1 MNFKQLRSKLLE
13 GTMEFGIFSDNPD
26 EAEKIAQQLVMFM
39 RKSKDIV
46 VGDDKSQAYLD
57 TIAGF
62 IYDDELLDDL
72 HPETGKVGKDANDI
86 VVARLKKLGVNI
98 H

>member
-46 VGDDKSQAYLD
+46 VGDD
-57 TIAGF
+57 
-62 IYDDELLDDL
+62 DL

-86 VVARLKKLGVNI
+86 VVARLKQLGVNI